1 MIKKNKKAVI
11 LAGGFGTR
19 LKSVLKD
26 KPKPMVDV
34 HGKPFLE
41 YQLQELKKAEFL
53 DIILCIGFKSEVI
66 SSYFKSGDQLG
77 ISLEYSEEKNPLG
90 TAGAIKNAEDLVS
103 NPFLV
108 INGDTFIE
116 MDFQKFFELH
126 NQKKSMFSVA
136 LASNNN
142 QTDCGSVRIDKDGRI
157 IDFQENFSLKGNYL
171 VNMGVYIINPLIL
184 KYIPKNKKYSLEKE
198 LIPDLISKGI
208 ECFGFCFKN
217 QFMDIGTPDRL
228 ELFKKRKVRGEL

>member
-19 LKSVLKD
+19 LQSALKD

-41 YQLQELKKAEFL
+41 YQLQELKKAEFS
-53 DIILCIGFKSEVI
+53 DIILCIGYKSEVI
-66 SSYFKSGDQLG
+66 SSHFKSGDQLG
-77 ISLEYSEEKNPLG
+77 ISIEYSEEKDPLG
-90 TAGAIKNAEDLVS
+90 TAGAIKNAEDLLC

-116 MDFQKFFELH
+116 MDFQNFFELH
-126 NQKKSMFSVA
+126 TQKNSMFSVSLA
-136 LASNNN
+136 LNNN

-157 IDFQENFSLKGNYL
+157 INFQENFSLKGDYL

-208 ECFGFCFKN
+208 ECFGFCFNNK
-217 QFMDIGTPDRL
+217 FMDIGTPNRL
-228 ELFKKRKVRGEL
+228 ELFKKKKSKG